1 MKKKSIYVLEDEKNI
16 QQLIKYNLE
25 SSGFAVTCFDTGR
38 TFFNALQTQKCDLL
52 LLDIMLPDTDG
63 YDVLA
68 RLRLDPEYINL
79 PVIMLTAKK
88 EELDKVLGLEM
99 GADDYITKPFSVREM
114 TSRIKAVLR
123 RATRH
128 AVNQPGNLPD
138 RISLNGIEILPG
150 EHIVTKDGEQLTLSL
165 KEYQLLEL
173 MMSEPGKVFTRD
185 VLLDKIWGYDYFG
198 ETRTVD
204 VHIRYLRR
212 RLGDNGPDFRYI
224 DTVRGLGYKFKV

>member
-1 MKKKSIYVLEDEKNI
+1 MKKKLIYVLEDEKNI

-25 SSGFAVTCFDTGR
+25 SSGFSVECYETGR
-38 TFFNALQTQKCDLL
+38 AFFKAIEKKLCDLV

-68 RLRLDPEYINL
+68 KLRLDKDFINV

-88 EELDKVLGLEM
+88 EELDKILGLEM

-123 RATRH
+123 RTSRH
-128 AVNQPGNLPD
+128 TVKPPGGLPEK
-138 RISLNGIEILPG
+138 IEMHGIEVFPAK
-150 EHIVTKDGEQLTLSL
+150 HIVKKDGEKLNLSL

-173 MMSEPGKVFTRD
+173 MMSEPDKVFTRD

-212 RLGDNGPDFRYI
+212 RLGDNGPDFNYI
-224 DTVRGLGYKFKV
+224 ETIRGLGYKFKV

>member
-1 MKKKSIYVLEDEKNI
+1 MNKKSVYVLEDEENI
-16 QQLIKYNLE
+16 QRLIVYNLE
-25 SSGFAVTCFDTGR
+25 SSGFIVKCFENGKR
-38 TFFNALQTQKCDLL
+38 FFEALENELCDLI

-68 RLRLDPEYINL
+68 KLKLNSSYINI
-79 PVIMLTAKK
+79 PVIMLTAKN
-88 EELDKVLGLEM
+88 EELDKILGLEM
-99 GADDYITKPFSVREM
+99 GADDYITKPFSVREL

-123 RATRH
+123 RTYRH
-128 AVNQPGNLPD
+128 EVSASPILPSV
-138 RISLNGIEILPG
+138 ISLLGIEINPEKHSVLKNG
-150 EHIVTKDGEQLTLSL
+150 TQLNLSL

-173 MMSEPGKVFTRD
+173 LMSEPGKVFTRS

-212 RLGDNGPDFRYI
+212 ELNDNGPDFKYI
-224 DTVRGLGYKFKV
+224 ETVRGVGYKFKS

>member
-1 MKKKSIYVLEDEKNI
+1 MKKKLIYVLEDEKNI

-25 SSGFAVTCFDTGR
+25 SSGFTVTCFETGLSL
-38 TFFNALQTQKCDLL
+38 FKALSVKICDLL

-63 YDVLA
+63 YDVLTK
-68 RLRLDPEYINL
+68 LRLDSNFINL

-88 EELDKVLGLEM
+88 EELDKILGLEM

-123 RATRH
+123 RTSRHNITPTRDL
-128 AVNQPGNLPD
+128 PEKLNLK
-138 RISLNGIEILPG
+138 GIEIYPAKHL
-150 EHIVTKDGEQLTLSL
+150 VTQDGEKLYLSL

-173 MMSEPGKVFTRD
+173 MMSKPGKVFTRD

-212 RLGDNGPDFRYI
+212 KLGDNGPDFKYI
-224 DTVRGLGYKFKV
+224 ETIRGLGYKFKV

>member
-1 MKKKSIYVLEDEKNI
+1 MNKKLIYVLEDEKNI
-16 QQLIKYNLE
+16 QQLITYNLE
-25 SSGFAVTCFDTGR
+25 SSGFIVKCFDNGKR
-38 TFFNALQTQKCDLL
+38 FFESIEKELCDLL

-68 RLRLDPEYINL
+68 KLKLNSKYINI
-79 PVIMLTAKK
+79 PVIMLTAKN

-99 GADDYITKPFSVREM
+99 GADDYITKPFSVREL

-123 RATRH
+123 RASRH
-128 AVNQPGNLPD
+128 EVSNSPLTPTV
-138 RISLNGIEILPG
+138 ISLHGIEINS
-150 EHIVTKDGEQLTLSL
+150 EKHSVVKDGEQILLSL

-173 MMSEPGKVFTRD
+173 LMSEPGKVFTRS

-204 VHIRYLRR
+204 VHIRYVRR
-212 RLGDNGPDFRYI
+212 HLNDNGPDFKYI
-224 DTVRGLGYKFKV
+224 EAVRGLGYKFKS